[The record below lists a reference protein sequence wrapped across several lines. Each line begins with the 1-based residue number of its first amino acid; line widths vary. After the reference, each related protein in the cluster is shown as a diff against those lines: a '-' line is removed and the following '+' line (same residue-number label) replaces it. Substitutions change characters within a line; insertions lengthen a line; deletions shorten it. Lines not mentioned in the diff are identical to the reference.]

1 LSMERPVVRS
11 AERGPTAR
19 VTLHSIAGP
28 PESDLARRIEQALA
42 RPEDLRPLIG
52 PFSRPIA
59 RLSGE
64 AALLEDAEEGLTSGA
79 ATPEAVAVRLRRD
92 GAHLE
97 WGPPQVIPDAGSL
110 FDFQYARGASSVE
123 VMRADPSLLT
133 EMQIGAFFQAYWRR
147 RVVRR
152 AACRVGLPRATGHV
166 SASLTRFA
174 MDAAFWRGVHS
185 VATRRE
191 WTRLAR
197 SSYVVVYYH
206 RIAGERRAGY
216 EHLDVRPRKFAS
228 QVRLLRLLGFRPLSP
243 KELIAFHSDPGA
255 TLPGR
260 RYVLTAD
267 DGYRDAVAAVRRH
280 GDLRPQVF
288 VCTSAVG
295 LSAWWTDNEPIAS
308 WEELEECRAAG
319 VVVASHARG
328 HPKLSGLDRD
338 AIDEE
343 LTGSMRDLQ
352 ARLPGA
358 PPLIAYPHGD
368 HDERVRAA
376 AMAAGYRAAFT
387 TNPGRN
393 GAGTDPFCLRR
404 IGIKD
409 WDGRAALIWK
419 AVTGEFLPW
428 WWERSR
434 QRLRAANENRRRA
447 RPPEPTTPAP
457 ASPACRSNS

>member
-1 LSMERPVVRS
+1 
-11 AERGPTAR
+11 
-19 VTLHSIAGP
+19 
-28 PESDLARRIEQALA
+28 
-42 RPEDLRPLIG
+42 
-52 PFSRPIA
+52 
-59 RLSGE
+59 
-64 AALLEDAEEGLTSGA
+64 
-79 ATPEAVAVRLRRD
+79 
-92 GAHLE
+92 
-97 WGPPQVIPDAGSL
+97 
-110 FDFQYARGASSVE
+110 
-123 VMRADPSLLT
+123 
-133 EMQIGAFFQAYWRR
+133 
-147 RVVRR
+147 
-152 AACRVGLPRATGHV
+152 
-166 SASLTRFA
+166 
-174 MDAAFWRGVHS
+174 
-185 VATRRE
+185 
-191 WTRLAR
+191 
-197 SSYVVVYYH
+197 
-206 RIAGERRAGY
+206 
-216 EHLDVRPRKFAS
+216 
-228 QVRLLRLLGFRPLSP
+228 
-243 KELIAFHSDPGA
+243 
-255 TLPGR
+255 
-260 RYVLTAD
+260 
-267 DGYRDAVAAVRRH
+267 
-280 GDLRPQVF
+280 
-288 VCTSAVG
+288 
-295 LSAWWTDNEPIAS
+295 
-308 WEELEECRAAG
+308 

-393 GAGTDPFCLRR
+393 GAGTDPYCLRR